1 MGKKMKVYYDG
12 ERDTLDIWFDEPPEE
27 GFSREINEGIIVK
40 YDLEERVVGIEILF
54 LSKQKMVVNAIPP
67 EIRGEFGKTIKEFV
81 STIKAIA

>member
-1 MGKKMKVYYDG
+1 MGKKIKVYYDG

-27 GFSREINEGIIVK
+27 GFSREINDGIIVK

-67 EIRGEFGKTIKEFV
+67 EIRGKFGKTIDEF
-81 STIKAIA
+81 TNAIRAIA